1 MKGKCA
7 TQRLALATFLARW
20 GANRRASSVR
30 LNQAESLHPTL
41 RTYTFLDSLT
51 KMQKLVSSYSRSRD
65 VRVFLQQGPFFP
77 ISVHGIAAPHRG
89 AAKPRHLAPLLLR
102 RMKGCCLG
110 IYSAAVGNA
119 SDDGQVEISLR
130 SP

>member
-41 RTYTFLDSLT
+41 RTYTFLNSLT
-51 KMQKLVSSYSRSRD
+51 KIQKLVSLRHC
-65 VRVFLQQGPFFP
+65 VP
-77 ISVHGIAAPHRG
+77 G
-89 AAKPRHLAPLLLR
+89 AGVSTRW
-102 RMKGCCLG
+102 
-110 IYSAAVGNA
+110 S
-119 SDDGQVEISLR
+119 
-130 SP
+130 